1 MLHQGLPCNEIHMH
15 LCFHL
20 LPLFLLPSC
29 SLISPT
35 SLFSLPPSFLPSLPS
50 HQFTMMNMSMFKEI
64 FAVEVEYLVERIQSN
79 YALQII
85 PNSFLANSTTSP
97 TFATILLN
105 FLMER

>member
-1 MLHQGLPCNEIHMH
+1 MTSPCTCFVTSAYFREMLNFIHEIHV
-15 LCFHL
+15 FIN
-20 LPLFLLPSC
+20 
-29 SLISPT
+29 SLS
-35 SLFSLPPSFLPSLPS
+35 PSFTLSLSPSLPS

-64 FAVEVEYLVERIQSN
+64 FTVEVEYLVERIQSN

>member
-1 MLHQGLPCNEIHMH
+1 MFSFTPS
-15 LCFHL
+15 L
-20 LPLFLLPSC
+20 LSSSLSP
-29 SLISPT
+29 SLIL
-35 SLFSLPPSFLPSLPS
+35 SLFPYSFLSRPFSLPPSLPS

-64 FAVEVEYLVERIQSN
+64 FTVEVEYLVERIQSN

>member
-1 MLHQGLPCNEIHMH
+1 MLSFTPSLSLSLSLLPSPS
-15 LCFHL
+15 LFFHRFSY
-20 LPLFLLPSC
+20 LPLFS
-29 SLISPT
+29 
-35 SLFSLPPSFLPSLPS
+35 PSFLPSLPS

>member
-1 MLHQGLPCNEIHMH
+1 M
-15 LCFHL
+15 FS
-20 LPLFLLPSC
+20 FTPSLSSSSFSP
-29 SLISPT
+29 SLIL
-35 SLFSLPPSFLPSLPS
+35 SLFPYSFLSRSFSPPSLPS

-64 FAVEVEYLVERIQSN
+64 FTVEVEYLVERIQSN